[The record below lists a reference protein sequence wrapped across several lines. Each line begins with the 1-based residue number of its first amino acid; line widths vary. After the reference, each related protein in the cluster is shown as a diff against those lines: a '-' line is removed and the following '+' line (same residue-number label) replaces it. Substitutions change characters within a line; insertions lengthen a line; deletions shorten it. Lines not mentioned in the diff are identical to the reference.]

1 MRGSVWGQRLWFYG
15 KREGGGTMK
24 EYVIT
29 SARIGALVAAI
40 AFPAAPV
47 FAYWQ
52 FMERPPGVEVK
63 PSPRYASKKAC
74 ETAIKQAEA
83 SLKKTYPN
91 RYPLVG
97 SCEEYR

>member
-1 MRGSVWGQRLWFYG
+1 
-15 KREGGGTMK
+15 MK
-24 EYVIT
+24 AYVIT

-63 PSPRYASKKAC
+63 PSPRYASKQAC

-83 SLKKTYPN
+83 SLKKAYPN

-97 SCEEYR
+97 SCEEFR

>member
-1 MRGSVWGQRLWFYG
+1 
-15 KREGGGTMK
+15 MK
-24 EYVIT
+24 ADLIT
-29 SARIGALVAAI
+29 SARIAALVAAI
-40 AFPAAPV
+40 AFPAAPA

-63 PSPRYASKKAC
+63 PSPRYATKNAC
-74 ETAIKQAEA
+74 ETAIKQVEA
-83 SLKKTYPN
+83 TLKKAYPN